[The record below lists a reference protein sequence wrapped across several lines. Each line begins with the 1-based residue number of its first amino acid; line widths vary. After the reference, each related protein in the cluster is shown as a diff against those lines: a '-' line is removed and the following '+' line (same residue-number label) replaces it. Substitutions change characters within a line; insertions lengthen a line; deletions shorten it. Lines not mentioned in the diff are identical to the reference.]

1 MKRRDFLRRAIPATM
16 LPFGING
23 FSLAAYGR
31 PPFREPVLADGAPPD
46 RVLVLIQ
53 LNGGN
58 DGINTLIPL
67 DQYATYYDLRSNIAI
82 PEDRVL
88 RLTDRTGLHPAASGL
103 KTLYDGGKLCI
114 VQGVSYPNPNLS
126 HFRATDIWLTASDY
140 NQYLSNGWMGR
151 YLDFEF
157 QGYPGGYPNEE
168 MPDPLA
174 IQIASVASIGFQG
187 PSQSMAVTL
196 QDPNTFYRLVSG
208 STSGGEDEVPQ
219 TPAGRELAYI
229 RQIGDQ
235 SVRYAARVKAAAD
248 RAKNRSSL
256 YPAAGRN
263 ALADQLKVVARLIG
277 GGLKTRM
284 YLVSMGG
291 FDNHSNQAVSGETTT
306 GTHATLLGNLA
317 AAALAFQDDIELLGA
332 GHRVIAMTFS
342 EFGRRVVSN
351 GSLGTDHG
359 TAAPMFLFGGMVR
372 PGIAGSNPSLT
383 DLTSGNLKTQ
393 YDYRTVYAAVLN
405 QWFGVPAVDLDAVL
419 LKEFQPLEL
428 MQRASMFQ
436 RRRPVEIVPE

>member
-1 MKRRDFLRRAIPATM
+1 M
-16 LPFGING
+16 LPFGVNG
-23 FSLAAYGR
+23 FRLAAYGR
-31 PPFREPVLADGAPPD
+31 SPLLAPVLAGGAPPD
-46 RVLVLIQ
+46 RALVLIQ

-67 DQYATYYDLRSNIAI
+67 DQYGTYDNLRTNIAI

-88 RLTDRTGLHPAASGL
+88 RLTDRTGLHPAAMGL
-103 KTLYDGGKLCI
+103 RTLYQDGKLCI

-140 NQYLSNGWMGR
+140 NEYLSSGWMGR
-151 YLDFEF
+151 YLDMEF
-157 QGYPGGYPNEE
+157 QEYPSGYPNEE

-208 STSGGEDEVPQ
+208 STSGGQDEVPQ
-219 TPAGRELAYI
+219 TPAGRELSYI

-235 SVRYAARVKAAAD
+235 SIRYAARVKAAAD
-248 RAKNRSSL
+248 RAQNRSSL
-256 YPAAGRN
+256 YPPSSARN
-263 ALADQLKVVARLIG
+263 TLADQLKVVARLIA
-277 GGLKTRM
+277 GGLKTRI

-291 FDNHSNQAVSGETTT
+291 FDNHSSQVASGDTTT

-317 AAALAFQDDIELLGA
+317 AAALAFQDDLELLGA
-332 GHRVIAMTFS
+332 GHRVIGMTFS
-342 EFGRRVVSN
+342 EFGRRVASN

-359 TAAPMFLFGGMVR
+359 TAAPMFLFGSMVR
-372 PGIAGSNPSLT
+372 PGIVGTNPSLT

-393 YDYRTVYAAVLN
+393 YDYRNVYAAVLN
-405 QWFGVPAVDLDAVL
+405 QWFGVPVADMNAVL
-419 LKEFQPLEL
+419 LRSFEPLEL
-428 MQRASMFQ
+428 IQRASMFL
-436 RRRPVEIVPE
+436 RRRPIVFSPE